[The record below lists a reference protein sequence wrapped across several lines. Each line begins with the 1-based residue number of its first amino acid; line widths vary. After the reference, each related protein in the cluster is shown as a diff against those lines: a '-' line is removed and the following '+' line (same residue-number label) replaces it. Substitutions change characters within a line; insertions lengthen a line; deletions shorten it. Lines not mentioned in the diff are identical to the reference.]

1 MVTIPTI
8 AEIRDQILDDIESA
22 NTSKTLLPK
31 AVWRILATALAGV
44 QYLAY
49 KLGLWVYNQIFT
61 LTMDEAALLL
71 RTSEYGIV
79 RTPATIWKG
88 TGTATGTDGTIIAD
102 GKILTY
108 NNFAYEIITGGTI
121 SGGVAT
127 VTLKSLTSGDDLNR
141 AISDELNWSTPQT
154 GLVSVLTIA
163 STTQE
168 AEDQESIADLRIRL
182 LNRQRNQPQGGA
194 YADFIGWAL
203 EVAGIAEAFVD
214 RPSPGFVNV
223 YPLTDEA
230 LPADRIPS
238 GAKLTEVEDQKNDD
252 HTYPFGRP
260 VNALAM
266 TELVFNVELSNLS
279 PDSAG
284 LRVLIET
291 AIDDYLYSRRP
302 QQYTDDPDPI
312 NEVSAG
318 EIVGKAIA
326 AGAKQITVVLKNAGG
341 SDISDTG
348 YELTISEL
356 AEPGTKTWV

>member
-8 AEIRDQILDDIESA
+8 PELRDMILDDIESA
-22 NTSKTLLPK
+22 DTSKNLLPL
-31 AVWRILATALAGV
+31 AVWRILATAIAGV

-49 KLGLWVYNQIFT
+49 KLALWLYEQIFT
-61 LTMDEAALLL
+61 LTMSEEALIKRA
-71 RTSEYGIV
+71 SEYGIT
-79 RTPATIWKG
+79 RNPAQIWKG
-88 TGTATGTDGTIIAD
+88 TATATGTDGTIIAS
-102 GKILTY
+102 GKIATY
-108 NNFAYEIITGGTI
+108 NSYAYEIVTGGTI
-121 SGGVAT
+121 SGGTAT
-127 VTLKSLTSGDDLNR
+127 VTLKSLTAGDDLNR
-141 AISDELNWSTPQT
+141 AVSDELGWSTPQT
-154 GLVSVLTIA
+154 GLDLVLTIA

-168 AEDQESIADLRIRL
+168 AEDQETIANLRIRL

-214 RPSPGFVNV
+214 RPTPGYVNV

-238 GAKLTEVEDQKNDD
+238 GAKITEVEDYINAD
-252 HTYPFGRP
+252 TRYPFGRQAT
-260 VNALAM
+260 VLAM
-266 TELVFNVELSNLS
+266 TELVFNVDLSNLS
-279 PDSAG
+279 PDSAA
-284 LRVLIET
+284 LRTTIET

-302 QQYTDDPDPI
+302 QQYSDDPDPI

-348 YELTISEL
+348 YELEISEL
-356 AEPGTKTWV
+356 AEPGTYTWA